1 MADTAPP
8 GAGPSAGS
16 SGGGPPAGPVLGRL
30 ADFADRAAMP
40 VTWHAGGREV
50 AALVVRRGAELRAYL
65 DLCPHVYLPL
75 TWRGRRVLS
84 ADGERLR
91 CTNHAAEFAV
101 DDGRAL
107 SGPCDGRG
115 LTPVALRVEADGTVR
130 VGGAPAA
137 GPG

>member
-1 MADTAPP
+1 MADTVPP
-8 GAGPSAGS
+8 GAGPSAGA
-16 SGGGPPAGPVLGRL
+16 SGGGSPADFVLGRL
-30 ADFADRAAMP
+30 TDFADRAATP
-40 VTWHAGGREV
+40 VTYRAGGREV
-50 AALVVRRGAELRAYL
+50 AALVVRHGTELRAYL

-101 DDGRAL
+101 EDGRAL

-130 VGGAPAA
+130 VGDAPGA